1 MLEQVLTHLNNWF
14 PAAGG
19 AQTGTFSV
27 QDGHLTLPF
36 LQNGQYFRV
45 VGSVFNDG
53 LHQYPADGLTDE
65 TFEGSIWPLAIP
77 KAVLSLA
84 DEIAACRGFLPG
96 LWLFFLS
103 RRFPVLIGKPEVLC
117 QLYGG
122 FFLSQ
127 PIQGGGKINHIPI
140 RTAAEA
146 VVTPIQLHAWGF
158 IIMERAAS
166 HPVPTYMDS
175 IMLRSLSCCDGLL
188 HSFKYIQI
196 YPSLKT
202 KKHLTFSD

>member
-1 MLEQVLTHLNNWF
+1 M
-14 PAAGG
+14 
-19 AQTGTFSV
+19 
-27 QDGHLTLPF
+27 
-36 LQNGQYFRV
+36 
-45 VGSVFNDG
+45 
-53 LHQYPADGLTDE
+53 
-65 TFEGSIWPLAIP
+65 
-77 KAVLSLA
+77 K
-84 DEIAACRGFLPG
+84 
-96 LWLFFLS
+96 
-103 RRFPVLIGKPEVLC
+103 VLC

-196 YPSLKT
+196 YPSLKIR
-202 KKHLTFSD
+202 KAPDIL

>member
-1 MLEQVLTHLNNWF
+1 MKDFLWGVRGIFLSPHSEQVEIIGKNTE
-14 PAAGG
+14 AAV
-19 AQTGTFSV
+19 FC
-27 QDGHLTLPF
+27 F
-36 LQNGQYFRV
+36 LKLF
-45 VGSVFNDG
+45 
-53 LHQYPADGLTDE
+53 L
-65 TFEGSIWPLAIP
+65 
-77 KAVLSLA
+77 
-84 DEIAACRGFLPG
+84 RGFLPG
-96 LWLFFLS
+96 LGLFCLS

-158 IIMERAAS
+158 IVMERAAS

-196 YPSLKT
+196 YPSLK
-202 KKHLTFSD
+202 KEKHLTFSD

>member
-1 MLEQVLTHLNNWF
+1 MRGIFLSPCPEQVEIVGKNTE
-14 PAAGG
+14 AA
-19 AQTGTFSV
+19 A
-27 QDGHLTLPF
+27 LCF
-36 LQNGQYFRV
+36 LKLF
-45 VGSVFNDG
+45 
-53 LHQYPADGLTDE
+53 L
-65 TFEGSIWPLAIP
+65 
-77 KAVLSLA
+77 
-84 DEIAACRGFLPG
+84 RGFLPG
-96 LWLFFLS
+96 LWLFCLS

-140 RTAAEA
+140 STAAEA
-146 VVTPIQLHAWGF
+146 VVTPIQLHTWGF
-158 IIMERAAS
+158 IVMERAAS

>member
-1 MLEQVLTHLNNWF
+1 MKGFLRGVRGVVRSPCHKQVEIIGKNTE
-14 PAAGG
+14 A
-19 AQTGTFSV
+19 
-27 QDGHLTLPF
+27 
-36 LQNGQYFRV
+36 
-45 VGSVFNDG
+45 
-53 LHQYPADGLTDE
+53 
-65 TFEGSIWPLAIP
+65 
-77 KAVLSLA
+77 AVLCFLKLFL
-84 DEIAACRGFLPG
+84 RGFLPG
-96 LWLFFLS
+96 LGLFYLS

-158 IIMERAAS
+158 IVMERAAS

-196 YPSLKT
+196 YPSLKIR
-202 KKHLTFSD
+202 KAPDIL

>member
-1 MLEQVLTHLNNWF
+1 MPEADGDNRQEYGSSGSLLPETVPPGISAGAWAFFPF
-14 PAAGG
+14 PAVSSPHRKAR
-19 AQTGTFSV
+19 SPV
-27 QDGHLTLPF
+27 
-36 LQNGQYFRV
+36 
-45 VGSVFNDG
+45 
-53 LHQYPADGLTDE
+53 PA
-65 TFEGSIWPLAIP
+65 
-77 KAVLSLA
+77 V
-84 DEIAACRGFLPG
+84 
-96 LWLFFLS
+96 
-103 RRFPVLIGKPEVLC
+103 
-117 QLYGG
+117 GG

-158 IIMERAAS
+158 IVMERAAS

-196 YPSLKT
+196 YPSLK
-202 KKHLTFSD
+202 KEKHLTFSD

>member
-1 MLEQVLTHLNNWF
+1 MKGFLRGVRGIILSPCPEQVAIVGKNTE
-14 PAAGG
+14 AAV
-19 AQTGTFSV
+19 FC
-27 QDGHLTLPF
+27 F
-36 LQNGQYFRV
+36 LKLF
-45 VGSVFNDG
+45 
-53 LHQYPADGLTDE
+53 L
-65 TFEGSIWPLAIP
+65 
-77 KAVLSLA
+77 
-84 DEIAACRGFLPG
+84 RGFLPG
-96 LWLFFLS
+96 LGLFRLS
-103 RRFPVLIGKPEVLC
+103 RRLPVLIGKPKVLY

-146 VVTPIQLHAWGF
+146 VVTPIQLHAWGL
-158 IIMERAAS
+158 IVMERAAS

-196 YPSLKT
+196 YPSLKIR
-202 KKHLTFSD
+202 KAPDIL

>member
-1 MLEQVLTHLNNWF
+1 MK
-14 PAAGG
+14 
-19 AQTGTFSV
+19 
-27 QDGHLTLPF
+27 
-36 LQNGQYFRV
+36 RK
-45 VGSVFNDG
+45 
-53 LHQYPADGLTDE
+53 
-65 TFEGSIWPLAIP
+65 P
-77 KAVLSLA
+77 KV
-84 DEIAACRGFLPG
+84 I
-96 LWLFFLS
+96 
-103 RRFPVLIGKPEVLC
+103 C

-122 FFLSQ
+122 FFLCQ

-158 IIMERAAS
+158 IVMERAAS
-166 HPVPTYMDS
+166 HPVATYMDS

-202 KKHLTFSD
+202 KKHLTFSI

>member
-19 AQTGTFSV
+19 AQTGTFTV

-53 LHQYPADGLTDE
+53 LHQYPAYGLTDE

-84 DEIAACRGFLPG
+84 DEIAAWNEKNGAPG
-96 LWLFFLS
+96 PYASESFGGYSYTRATGEGGQAFTWQDAFRARLNTW
-103 RRFPVLIGKPEVLC
+103 RRIG
-117 QLYGG
+117 G
-122 FFLSQ
+122 
-127 PIQGGGKINHIPI
+127 I
-140 RTAAEA
+140 
-146 VVTPIQLHAWGF
+146 
-158 IIMERAAS
+158 
-166 HPVPTYMDS
+166 
-175 IMLRSLSCCDGLL
+175 
-188 HSFKYIQI
+188 
-196 YPSLKT
+196 
-202 KKHLTFSD
+202 

>member
-1 MLEQVLTHLNNWF
+1 MK
-14 PAAGG
+14 G
-19 AQTGTFSV
+19 
-27 QDGHLTLPF
+27 F
-36 LQNGQYFRV
+36 LRGVWGV
-45 VGSVFNDG
+45 VRS
-53 LHQYPADGLTDE
+53 PC
-65 TFEGSIWPLAIP
+65 P
-77 KAVLSLA
+77 KQMEIIGKNTEAAVLCFLKLFL
-84 DEIAACRGFLPG
+84 RGFLPG

-127 PIQGGGKINHIPI
+127 PLQGGGTINYIPI

-158 IIMERAAS
+158 IMMERAAS
-166 HPVPTYMDS
+166 HPVPTYTDS

-196 YPSLKT
+196 YPSLKKEKNT
-202 KKHLTFSD
+202 